1 MNWYFLQQCMRME
14 FFAGSRA
21 SGVRDHL
28 LEAVDGGFHLGAVGD
43 IVLDALY
50 EGRFGNSARV
60 RGSVIAPG
68 RSATGIELTVQLT
81 AHL

>member
-1 MNWYFLQQCMRME
+1 MRSG
-14 FFAGSRA
+14 FSAGSRA
-21 SGVRDHL
+21 GSVRDHL

-60 RGSVIAPG
+60 RGGVIAPG
-68 RSATGIELTVQLT
+68 RSATQLELTVQLT